1 MNIANRLTMMRVI
14 LIPFFLLS
22 LYMLDDYAN
31 IVAVIIFIVASLTDF
46 LDGYIARSRNLV
58 SNFGKFMDPLA
69 DKLLVTSALIYFV
82 EAGIIPAWVI
92 IIIVSR
98 EFAISGIRVMAAK
111 QNRVIAASWWG
122 KIKTAVTMVMII
134 VILFDFKFSYI
145 NYIEMT
151 LIVLATGLTIIS
163 GLDYIIK
170 NAEVLKDKS

>member
-1 MNIANRLTMMRVI
+1 
-14 LIPFFLLS
+14 
-22 LYMLDDYAN
+22 MLDDYAN